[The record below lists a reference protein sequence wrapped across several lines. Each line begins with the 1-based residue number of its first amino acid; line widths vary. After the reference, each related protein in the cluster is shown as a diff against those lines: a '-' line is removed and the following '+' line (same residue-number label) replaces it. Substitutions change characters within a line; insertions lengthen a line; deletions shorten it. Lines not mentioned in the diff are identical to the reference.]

1 MKPNCIRRDA
11 FTLIE
16 LLVSIGIVILL
27 ASLAASSIRSATAR
41 AQGASCLS
49 QLRQIGS
56 AFLSYTGE
64 NNQIGPYDARDVG
77 NQTLSLWRY
86 NGKSVIFGP
95 LMPYLETGDRSTTP
109 SLLICPGA
117 SRSLRTS
124 LARSRDNTSYWM
136 NPDVSSNPTNMKSLL
151 SLPGDRVAI
160 MDCCT
165 WWQPGIFGKD
175 YDNHSAS
182 GANVFRL
189 NGSASWIPIARTTGL
204 AAWNWS
210 QLDKK

>member
-1 MKPNCIRRDA
+1 
-11 FTLIE
+11 
-16 LLVSIGIVILL
+16 
-27 ASLAASSIRSATAR
+27 
-41 AQGASCLS
+41 
-49 QLRQIGS
+49 
-56 AFLSYTGE
+56 
-64 NNQIGPYDARDVG
+64 
-77 NQTLSLWRY
+77 
-86 NGKSVIFGP
+86 
-95 LMPYLETGDRSTTP
+95 
-109 SLLICPGA
+109 
-117 SRSLRTS
+117 
-124 LARSRDNTSYWM
+124 M

-165 WWQPGIFGKD
+165 WWQPGLFGKD